1 MVQRQVLTISSE
13 NKVLIAK
20 IGKLEMHFKALKE
33 EEEKRQKAAQD
44 LEIVTEEAK
53 RAISFLETL
62 KQDCDERVEKAQYW
76 FDMLQSNRLQRQ
88 SLEKELLA
96 SKKMERSQALL
107 IRNVNSHFNKAETAK
122 TEKS

>member
-1 MVQRQVLTISSE
+1 
-13 NKVLIAK
+13 
-20 IGKLEMHFKALKE
+20 MHYKALKDD
-33 EEEKRQKAAQD
+33 EEKRQKSAQD

-62 KQDCDERVEKAQYW
+62 KQDCDERVAKAQYW
-76 FDMLQSNRLQRQ
+76 FEMLQSTRLQRQ

-107 IRNVNSHFNKAETAK
+107 IRTVNSHFSKAETTK
-122 TEKS
+122 LEKA